1 MLCLN
6 VNSRANREE
15 ITEKHEETALK
26 ETVIS
31 FYSKEE
37 TLRAKQRAKRLKIL
51 CVILAAATLT
61 GCVLLCVLLKTKT
74 EALYRLLITAL
85 SSLASGACVC
95 VYMLGIRP
103 AKAFYTHAE
112 GLEDAEK
119 EEAEGVLLPGKEYF
133 SIPKSVAVCR
143 VRLQQS
149 EEQVLRLSVR
159 ADKEKLLPALG
170 THLKITAARK
180 YILRTEISG
189 ETDIPG
195 VEEAGKE
202 IKREKAAHRLRGKLR
217 KFLSL
222 LPPLLL
228 CVILSAVM
236 WNWIINLKTDTAP
249 ENKLTLYTTAALTDR
264 TGLSVLM
271 EDKLKADGAENIRVA
286 QAREFTYFMFGGDAL
301 KGGDLFI
308 IKESDLTEYADWF
321 APLPEEMRTWPDAAF
336 ICDEDGVPLGLLLDA
351 PEHPNDL
358 LRQYITGPDESLYLC
373 FGKGSLHFAENGGA
387 ADNEA
392 ARMAVYLLGTP

>member
-1 MLCLN
+1 M
-6 VNSRANREE
+6 
-15 ITEKHEETALK
+15 K

-51 CVILAAATLT
+51 CVILAAAALT

-85 SSLASGACVC
+85 SSLCSGACVC

-103 AKAFYTHAE
+103 ARAFYTHAE
-112 GLEDAEK
+112 GLEEAEK

-159 ADKEKLLPALG
+159 ADKEKLLPAPG

-189 ETDIPG
+189 EAG
-195 VEEAGKE
+195 ASGKE
-202 IKREKAAHRLRGKLR
+202 EKQEKSAHRLRGKLR

-249 ENKLTLYTTAALTDR
+249 ENKLTLYTTASLTDR

-271 EDKLKADGAENIRVA
+271 EDKFKADGAENIRVA

-308 IKESDLTEYADWF
+308 IRESELKEYGDWF
-321 APLPEEMRTWPDAAF
+321 APLPEEMRALPDAAI
-336 ICDEDGVPLGLLLDA
+336 ICGEDGVPLGILIDA
-351 PEHPNDL
+351 PGHPNDL
-358 LRQYITGPDESLYLC
+358 LRQYIIGSDENLYLC
-373 FGKGSLHFAENGGA
+373 FGKGSLHLAENGGA

>member
-1 MLCLN
+1 MLECEFTGKQGRN
-6 VNSRANREE
+6 NG
-15 ITEKHEETALK
+15 KHEETALK

-51 CVILAAATLT
+51 CVILAAAALT

-85 SSLASGACVC
+85 SSLAAGACVC

-103 AKAFYTHAE
+103 ARAFYTHAD
-112 GLEDAEK
+112 GLDAAEK

-143 VRLQQS
+143 IRLQQS

-159 ADKEKLLPALG
+159 NDKEKLLPAPG
-170 THLKITAARK
+170 TRLKVTAARK
-180 YILRTEISG
+180 YIMRAEISG
-189 ETDIPG
+189 EADAPG
-195 VEEAGKE
+195 AEEAGKE
-202 IKREKAAHRLRGKLR
+202 VKREKAAHRLRGKLR

-249 ENKLTLYTTAALTDR
+249 ENKLTLYTTASLTDR
-264 TGLSVLM
+264 TGLSVKM
-271 EDKLKADGAENIRVA
+271 EEMSRADGAENIRMA

-301 KGGDLFI
+301 TGGDLFI
-308 IKESDLTEYADWF
+308 IRESELTEYGDWF
-321 APLPEEMRTWPDAAF
+321 APLPEEMRILPDTAYVY
-336 ICDEDGVPLGLLLDA
+336 DENGVPMGILIDA

-358 LRQYITGPDESLYLC
+358 LRQYIAGPDENLYLC
-373 FGKGSLHFAENGGA
+373 FGKGSLHLAENGGA

-392 ARMAVYLLGTP
+392 QRIAEHLLNIP

>member
-1 MLCLN
+1 MLEHEFTGKQGRN
-6 VNSRANREE
+6 NG
-15 ITEKHEETALK
+15 KHGGTALK

-37 TLRAKQRAKRLKIL
+37 TLRAKQRAKRLKVL
-51 CVILAAATLT
+51 CVILSLAALT

-85 SSLASGACVC
+85 SSLCSGACVC

-103 AKAFYTHAE
+103 ARAFYTHAE
-112 GLEDAEK
+112 GLEEAEK

-143 VRLQQS
+143 IRLKQG

-159 ADKEKLLPALG
+159 NDKEKLLPAPG
-170 THLKITAARK
+170 THMKVTAARK
-180 YILRTEISG
+180 YIMRAEISG
-189 ETDIPG
+189 EADAPG
-195 VEEAGKE
+195 AEEAGKE
-202 IKREKAAHRLRGKLR
+202 VKREKAANRLRGKLR

-236 WNWIINLKTDTAP
+236 WNWIINLKTDTAL
-249 ENKLTLYTTAALTDR
+249 ENKLTLYTTATLTDR

-271 EDKLKADGAENIRVA
+271 EDKLRADGAENIRVA

-308 IKESDLTEYADWF
+308 IKESELTEYADWF

-336 ICDEDGVPLGLLLDA
+336 ICGEDGVPLGLLIDA
-351 PEHPNDL
+351 PGHPNDM
-358 LRQYITGPDESLYLC
+358 LRQYISGPDESLYLC
-373 FGKGSLHFAENGGA
+373 FGKGSLHLAENGGA

-392 ARMAVYLLGTP
+392 QRIAEHLLNIP

>member
-1 MLCLN
+1 M
-6 VNSRANREE
+6 
-15 ITEKHEETALK
+15 K

-37 TLRAKQRAKRLKIL
+37 TIRAKQRAKRLKVL
-51 CVILAAATLT
+51 CVILAAAALT

-85 SSLASGACVC
+85 SSLCSGACVC

-103 AKAFYTHAE
+103 ARAFYTHAE
-112 GLEDAEK
+112 GLEEAEK

-143 VRLQQS
+143 VRLQQG

-159 ADKEKLLPALG
+159 ADKEKLLPAPG
-170 THLKITAARK
+170 TYLKITAARK
-180 YILRTEISG
+180 YILQAEVSDKADAPGTEG
-189 ETDIPG
+189 NKK
-195 VEEAGKE
+195 EE
-202 IKREKAAHRLRGKLR
+202 KREKAAHRLRGKLR
-217 KFLSL
+217 KILSL

-228 CVILSAVM
+228 CVILSAVF
-236 WNWIINLKTDTAP
+236 WNWIINMKTDTAP
-249 ENKLTLYTTAALTDR
+249 ENKLTLYTTAALTDQ

-271 EDKLKADGAENIRVA
+271 EDRIRADGADNIRVA

-308 IKESDLTEYADWF
+308 IRESELKEYGDWF
-321 APLPEEMRTWPDAAF
+321 APLPEETRALPDAAYAYG
-336 ICDEDGVPLGLLLDA
+336 EDGVPLGILIDA
-351 PEHPNDL
+351 PGQPNDL
-358 LRQYITGPDESLYLC
+358 LRRYIAFTDEKQYLC
-373 FGKGSLHFAENGGA
+373 FGKESLHLEENGGA

-392 ARMAVYLLGTP
+392 ARMAVYLLDTP

>member
-1 MLCLN
+1 MLEHEFTGKQGRN
-6 VNSRANREE
+6 NG
-15 ITEKHEETALK
+15 KHEETALK

-37 TLRAKQRAKRLKIL
+37 TLRAKQRAKRLKVL
-51 CVILAAATLT
+51 CVILTAAALT

-103 AKAFYTHAE
+103 AGAFYTHAE
-112 GLEDAEK
+112 GLEEAEK
-119 EEAEGVLLPGKEYF
+119 EEAEGILLPGKEYF

-159 ADKEKLLPALG
+159 ADKKKLLPAPG

-189 ETDIPG
+189 EAG
-195 VEEAGKE
+195 ASGKE
-202 IKREKAAHRLRGKLR
+202 EKQEKAAHRLRGKLR

-249 ENKLTLYTTAALTDR
+249 ENKLTLYTTASLADR

-271 EDKLKADGAENIRVA
+271 EDRIKADGAENIRVA

-308 IKESDLTEYADWF
+308 IKESELTEYADWF
-321 APLPEEMRTWPDAAF
+321 APLPEETRTWPDAAF
-336 ICDEDGVPLGLLLDA
+336 ICGEDGVPLGILIDA

-373 FGKGSLHFAENGGA
+373 FGKGSLHLAENGGA